1 MKLFY
6 SLLLLSFSFATFS
19 QEKWTTQSGTI
30 GFEASVPLFEEITAE
45 NNFVECIV
53 NTKNKTISCIVKIK
67 DFDFKLDLMK
77 THFNEIYLE
86 SDKYPRALFK
96 GSIPNFDI
104 DKISNEGTI
113 LKINGTIKIHGVS
126 KPLSVNGIFKKSKNQ
141 LQLQAI
147 FILDT
152 DDFEIKI
159 PSMIIAKVSKKVRTQ
174 LDCTLESN

>member
-19 QEKWTTQSGTI
+19 QEKWTTQLGTI

-86 SDKYPRALFK
+86 S
-96 GSIPNFDI
+96 N
-104 DKISNEGTI
+104 
-113 LKINGTIKIHGVS
+113 
-126 KPLSVNGIFKKSKNQ
+126 
-141 LQLQAI
+141 
-147 FILDT
+147 
-152 DDFEIKI
+152 
-159 PSMIIAKVSKKVRTQ
+159 
-174 LDCTLESN
+174 

>member
-1 MKLFY
+1 MKLFF
-6 SLLLLSFSFATFS
+6 SVLLLSLSLAAFS

-53 NTKNKTISCIVKIK
+53 NTKNKTISCVVKIK
-67 DFDFKLDLMK
+67 NFEFKRNLMR

-86 SDKYPRALFK
+86 SDKYPRATFK
-96 GSIPNFDI
+96 GLIPNFAI
-104 DKISNEGTI
+104 NNITNEGTI
-113 LKINGTIKIHGVS
+113 LKINGTLKIHGVTKS
-126 KPLSVNGIFKKSKNQ
+126 VSVNGIFKKSKNQ
-141 LQLQAI
+141 LQLQAN

-174 LDCTLESN
+174 LDCALESN